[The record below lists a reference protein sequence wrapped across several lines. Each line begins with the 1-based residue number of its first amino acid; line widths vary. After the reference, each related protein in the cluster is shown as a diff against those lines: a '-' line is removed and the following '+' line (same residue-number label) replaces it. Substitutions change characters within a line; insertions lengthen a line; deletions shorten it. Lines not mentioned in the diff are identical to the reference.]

1 MTAHHA
7 VVWIDHN
14 EAKVFKFVE
23 DAVEAM
29 DIHAPPHAHVR
40 KNPDHHLE
48 DGHYLHDVTGALK
61 DCEEILVVG
70 PSTAKLGLI
79 RYLHK
84 HAHELE
90 PRVVGVESVDHP
102 TDGQLVAYARKYF
115 RKVDR
120 MR

>member
-1 MTAHHA
+1 MRAA
-7 VVWIDHN
+7 APALALLLAAPMLMAQ
-14 EAKVFKFVE
+14 AKP
-23 DAVEAM
+23 D
-29 DIHAPPHAHVR
+29 VR
-40 KNPDHHLE
+40 
-48 DGHYLHDVTGALK
+48 
-61 DCEEILVVG
+61 EEILVVG